1 MSAIKPPKKFQM
13 EIPKPYPPAVRPA
26 INDDFPSRFARYFFG
41 VLTLII
47 LYFSYLLVKPF
58 LVEIFLALVLFIIS
72 KPLYH
77 FFLRLF
83 RGRRGLSSAVTC
95 ILLAIVIVMPLLTL
109 ASIIAAE
116 ALDIYNQISKGL
128 QNGNL
133 WEALTAKLTAIETYA
148 REWHVNLNLSYPQ
161 IEEFIRSALV
171 NASQFIYT
179 SAIGMVKGFTSVI
192 FSLLLIFFVTFF
204 FFIEGD
210 DFIKTVKAL
219 SPLDPAHNEEILG
232 DVETTIKATL
242 RGTIIVALIQ
252 GILGGGGFMIF
263 GIPSAAFWGTLMV
276 PISVVPVVGAALI
289 WVPGALFLFIKGSTW
304 AGLGMLFWGIV
315 VIGTVDNLVK
325 PYLMKGA
332 RYTPTIFTFF
342 AIMGGIAYFGTIG
355 FILGPLI
362 LSFLLSV
369 LSIYQKTILRQEF
382 SLPASDGEFSAEAS
396 RAAADHESLP

>member
-1 MSAIKPPKKFQM
+1 MSAIKPPKKINL
-13 EIPKPYPPAVRPA
+13 EIPKPHPPAVRPA
-26 INDDFPSRFARYFFG
+26 VTDDFPSRFARYFFA

-47 LYFSYLLVKPF
+47 LYFSYLMVKPF

-72 KPLYH
+72 KPLYY

-109 ASIIAAE
+109 ASIIAAQ

-133 WEALTAKLTAIETYA
+133 WEALMAKLAAIEAYA
-148 REWHVNLNLSYPQ
+148 KQWHVNLNLSYPQ
-161 IEEFIRSALV
+161 VEEFIRSTLI

-179 SAIGMVKGFTSVI
+179 SAIGIVKGFTSLI

-204 FFIEGD
+204 CFIEGD
-210 DFIKTVKAL
+210 DFIKTLKAL

-232 DVETTIKATL
+232 DVETTVKATL

-252 GILGGGGFMIF
+252 GILGGIGFIIF

-276 PISVVPVVGAALI
+276 PASVVPVVGAALI
-289 WVPGALFLFIKGSTW
+289 WVPGALYLFIQGNTW
-304 AGLGMLFWGIV
+304 AGIGMLFWGTMG
-315 VIGTVDNLVK
+315 IGTVDNLVK

-362 LSFLLSV
+362 LSFLLSL
-369 LSIYQKTILRQEF
+369 LSIYQTTILRHEF
-382 SLPASDGEFSAEAS
+382 SIQTAEGEIAAEGTQ
-396 RAAADHESLP
+396 AAADSESLS

>member
-1 MSAIKPPKKFQM
+1 MSAIKPPNKNDL
-13 EIPKPYPPAVRPA
+13 EIHKPYPSAVRSV
-26 INDDFPSRFARYFFG
+26 IIDDFPSHFARYFFG

-72 KPLYH
+72 KPLYY
-77 FFLRLF
+77 FFLTLF
-83 RGRRGLSSAVTC
+83 RGRRGLSSALTC

-109 ASIIAAE
+109 ASIIAAQ
-116 ALDIYNQISKGL
+116 ALDIYNQISQGL

-133 WEALTAKLTAIETYA
+133 WEALMAKLAAIETYA
-148 REWHVNLNLSYPQ
+148 RGWHVDLNLSYPQ
-161 IEEFIRSALV
+161 VEEFIRSTLV

-179 SAIGMVKGFTSVI
+179 SAIGMVKGFTSII

-210 DFIKTVKAL
+210 DFIKTVKSL

-252 GILGGGGFMIF
+252 GILGGVGFMIF

-276 PISVVPVVGAALI
+276 PVSVVPVVGAALI
-289 WVPGALFLFIKGSTW
+289 WVPGALFLFIKGSIW
-304 AGLGMLFWGIV
+304 AGVGMLFWGIV

-355 FILGPLI
+355 FILGPLV

-382 SLPASDGEFSAEAS
+382 SLQAAAGEFTAEAS
-396 RAAADHESLP
+396 RAAADQESLP